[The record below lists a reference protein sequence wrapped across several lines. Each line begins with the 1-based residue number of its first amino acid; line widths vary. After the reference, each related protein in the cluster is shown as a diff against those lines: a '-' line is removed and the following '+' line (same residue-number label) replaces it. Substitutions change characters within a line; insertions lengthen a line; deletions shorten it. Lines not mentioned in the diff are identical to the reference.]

1 MSYST
6 LPLYLN
12 VKVTHNFS
20 RFSKVTEK
28 KSQPRITHA
37 HESNPSLE
45 IEMVE
50 GTVQIN
56 EVPSS
61 PTDGLDLLIDLWKVL
76 QTELHYPLYLIVL
89 WKGWMTWKR
98 TTRDIVDK
106 PKGKN
111 IVDYKRIFTLKYKA
125 DGYLQTL
132 RLDAKGYSQ
141 TYGIIIFIRTHFTPV
156 GKMNTIQTLLP
167 LAHIL
172 VGKFNMMLRTHF
184 CMKT

>member
-61 PTDGLDLLIDLWKVL
+61 PTDGLDLLIDL
-76 QTELHYPLYLIVL
+76 
-89 WKGWMTWKR
+89 
-98 TTRDIVDK
+98 
-106 PKGKN
+106 
-111 IVDYKRIFTLKYKA
+111 
-125 DGYLQTL
+125 
-132 RLDAKGYSQ
+132 
-141 TYGIIIFIRTHFTPV
+141 
-156 GKMNTIQTLLP
+156 
-167 LAHIL
+167 
-172 VGKFNMMLRTHF
+172 
-184 CMKT
+184 